1 MPKLFKIAIYTYCT
15 LLFLLGGL
23 SFYITDENN
32 QRKNVGILINNLE
45 DKKEALDNNPSD
57 IELKN
62 EVDKE
67 QAIVDKKLDRIYNR
81 PLFIKII
88 SFLTLSLLS
97 VVMLFC
103 SSFLKATSQII
114 KQVLELKEK
123 RDNFQ
128 KQFIEI
134 EENYESSIAR
144 LYNVYNI
151 RGQYLYW
158 ITRKSIIEELI
169 ALNPSTKEYKEVLLK
184 ENIATPPIINTNNN
198 TNSKKPTKS

>member
-1 MPKLFKIAIYTYCT
+1 MPKLFKTAIYIYCT

-57 IELKN
+57 KELKT
-62 EVDKE
+62 EVDKK
-67 QAIVDKKLDRIYNR
+67 QAIIDKKLDRIYNR

-134 EENYESSIAR
+134 EENHESSIAR

-158 ITRKSIIEELI
+158 VTRKSIIEELI

-184 ENIATPPIINTNNN
+184 ENTTTLSITNTNHNM
-198 TNSKKPTKS
+198 NSKNPVKS

>member
-134 EENYESSIAR
+134 QENYESSIAR

-169 ALNPSTKEYKEVLLK
+169 ALNPSTKEYKEALLK
-184 ENIATPPIINTNNN
+184 ENITTPSITNTNNN
-198 TNSKKPTKS
+198 TNSKNLKKS